1 LSAHRL
7 RGHIDM
13 INDIN
18 QNKSLLQ
25 VLQSS
30 MNNLIHL
37 INCIKIGEII
47 SFNKEDQTC
56 SVQILYKPE
65 LMRFRNK
72 KVITKYP
79 VLEKVPVVIMGGG
92 TSYITHPISAGD
104 QCLLL
109 FNDNMIDNWWATG
122 EARPSDYPRF
132 HDIADAIAIVGLR
145 ALPNA
150 LKNYSDYLNLH
161 YSDNSSIIVGNTI
174 EVNNATVN
182 INGNTNVTGDVS
194 VSESQT
200 IAKNLSVA
208 GDQTVTGSITAA
220 TINATSAATGSFV
233 SLDQKVVT
241 VSNGIITS
249 IVGS

>member
-1 LSAHRL
+1 
-7 RGHIDM
+7 M

-30 MNNLIHL
+30 MNNLVHL

-72 KVITKYP
+72 KVITNYP
-79 VLEKVPVVIMGGG
+79 VLEKVPVVVMGGG
-92 TSYITHPISAGD
+92 SSYITHPISAGD

-132 HDIADAIAIVGLR
+132 HDISDAIAIVGLR

-150 LKNYSDYLNLH
+150 LKSYSDYLNLH
-161 YSDNSSIIVGNTI
+161 YSDNSSIIVGDKITL
-174 EVNNATVN
+174 NNALVEASGSMN
-182 INGNTNVTGDVS
+182 ITGTLTAASVIPQDGYSGVIYTGAQVLTFANGILVS
-194 VSESQT
+194 VE
-200 IAKNLSVA
+200 
-208 GDQTVTGSITAA
+208 
-220 TINATSAATGSFV
+220 
-233 SLDQKVVT
+233 
-241 VSNGIITS
+241 
-249 IVGS
+249 